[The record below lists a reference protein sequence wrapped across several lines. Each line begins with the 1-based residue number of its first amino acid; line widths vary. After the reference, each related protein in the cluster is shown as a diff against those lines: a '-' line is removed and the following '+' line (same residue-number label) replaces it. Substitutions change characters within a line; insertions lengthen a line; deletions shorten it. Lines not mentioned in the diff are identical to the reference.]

1 MTLFW
6 QVTHSITIE
15 STYTILARYAL
26 TLERM
31 LLKVKIKNENGRVSK
46 TSWINDNVIF
56 KWVTSKKT
64 ATLCHCLKLPIRR
77 GGGSVTYLSPPYLFL
92 YLYDRPLPPTHSH
105 LISSQFCLFPLY
117 ALLVT
122 IDPPPSPH
130 RYPVIPRKKHLFL
143 PPSNRWWLTLKCTF
157 QYFINRH
164 HVREV
169 CSRSL

>member
-46 TSWINDNVIF
+46 TSWINENVIF

-77 GGGSVTYLSPPYLFL
+77 GGGGISYIPEPPISLPVSLWSPPPPYSFAFNKQSILSIPAL
-92 YLYDRPLPPTHSH
+92 CSIGDNWSPTLPPQIPCNPQKETS
-105 LISSQFCLFPLY
+105 
-117 ALLVT
+117 T
-122 IDPPPSPH
+122 PPP
-130 RYPVIPRKKHLFL
+130 K
-143 PPSNRWWLTLKCTF
+143 
-157 QYFINRH
+157 
-164 HVREV
+164 
-169 CSRSL
+169 

>member
-56 KWVTSKKT
+56 KWVTSIKT
-64 ATLCHCLKLPIRR
+64 ATLCHCLKLQIRR
-77 GGGSVTYLSPPYLFL
+77 GGSVTYLSPPYLFL
-92 YLYDRPLPPTHSH
+92 YPYDCPPPTQSH
-105 LISSQFCLFPLY
+105 LISSQFCISPFY

-122 IDPPPSPH
+122 IDPPPSSH
-130 RYPVIPRKKHLFL
+130 RYPVIPKKNHPLL
-143 PPSNRWWLTLKCTF
+143 PPGNSWWLTLKCTF

>member
-46 TSWINDNVIF
+46 TSWINDNVIL

-77 GGGSVTYLSPPYLFL
+77 GGISYIPEPPISLPVSLWSSPPPYSFAFNKQSILSIPAL
-92 YLYDRPLPPTHSH
+92 CSIGDNWSPTLPPQIPCNPQKETS
-105 LISSQFCLFPLY
+105 
-117 ALLVT
+117 T
-122 IDPPPSPH
+122 PPP
-130 RYPVIPRKKHLFL
+130 K
-143 PPSNRWWLTLKCTF
+143 
-157 QYFINRH
+157 
-164 HVREV
+164 
-169 CSRSL
+169 

>member
-56 KWVTSKKT
+56 KWVTSIKT
-64 ATLCHCLKLPIRR
+64 ATLCHCLKLQIRR
-77 GGGSVTYLSPPYLFL
+77 GGISYIPEPPISLPVSLWLPPPPYSVAFNKQSIL
-92 YLYDRPLPPTHSH
+92 YIPPLCSIGDNWSPTLPPQIPCNPQKETS
-105 LISSQFCLFPLY
+105 
-117 ALLVT
+117 T
-122 IDPPPSPH
+122 PPP
-130 RYPVIPRKKHLFL
+130 K
-143 PPSNRWWLTLKCTF
+143 
-157 QYFINRH
+157 
-164 HVREV
+164 
-169 CSRSL
+169 

>member
-31 LLKVKIKNENGRVSK
+31 LLKVKIKNENGRVRK

-64 ATLCHCLKLPIRR
+64 ATLCLCLKFPIRR
-77 GGGSVTYLSPPYLFL
+77 GGGSVTYLSPPISLPVSLWSPPPPYSFAFNKQSIL
-92 YLYDRPLPPTHSH
+92 YIPLLCSIGDNWSPS
-105 LISSQFCLFPLY
+105 
-117 ALLVT
+117 LLPQ
-122 IDPPPSPH
+122 IPCDPPKKSSTPP
-130 RYPVIPRKKHLFL
+130 PR
-143 PPSNRWWLTLKCTF
+143 
-157 QYFINRH
+157 
-164 HVREV
+164 
-169 CSRSL
+169 

>member
-56 KWVTSKKT
+56 KWVTLKKT
-64 ATLCHCLKLPIRR
+64 ATLAIVLSFRY
-77 GGGSVTYLSPPYLFL
+77 GGGGISYIPEPPISLPVSLCSPPPPYSFAFNKQSILSIPAL
-92 YLYDRPLPPTHSH
+92 CSIGDNWSPTLPPQIPCNPQKETS
-105 LISSQFCLFPLY
+105 
-117 ALLVT
+117 T
-122 IDPPPSPH
+122 PPP
-130 RYPVIPRKKHLFL
+130 K
-143 PPSNRWWLTLKCTF
+143 
-157 QYFINRH
+157 
-164 HVREV
+164 
-169 CSRSL
+169 

>member
-77 GGGSVTYLSPPYLFL
+77 GGDQLHTWAPHISSCIFMIAPSPYSFAFNKQSILSIPPLCSIG
-92 YLYDRPLPPTHSH
+92 DNWSPTLPPQIPCNPQKETS
-105 LISSQFCLFPLY
+105 
-117 ALLVT
+117 T
-122 IDPPPSPH
+122 PPP
-130 RYPVIPRKKHLFL
+130 K
-143 PPSNRWWLTLKCTF
+143 
-157 QYFINRH
+157 
-164 HVREV
+164 
-169 CSRSL
+169 

>member
-15 STYTILARYAL
+15 STFTILARYAL

-31 LLKVKIKNENGRVSK
+31 LLKVKIKNENGRVRK

-56 KWVTSKKT
+56 KWVTSIKT
-64 ATLCHCLKLPIRR
+64 ATLCHCLKLQIRR
-77 GGGSVTYLSPPYLFL
+77 GGSVTYLSPPYLFL
-92 YLYDRPLPPTHSH
+92 YPYDYPPPPTQSH
-105 LISSQFCLFPLY
+105 LISSQFCISPFY

-122 IDPPPSPH
+122 IDPPPSSH
-130 RYPVIPRKKHLFL
+130 RYPVIPKKNHPLL
-143 PPSNRWWLTLKCTF
+143 PPGNSWWLTLKCTF

>member
-46 TSWINDNVIF
+46 TSWINDNVIL

-77 GGGSVTYLSPPYLFL
+77 GGGISYIPEPPISLPVSLWSPPPPYSFAFNKQSILSIPAL
-92 YLYDRPLPPTHSH
+92 CSIGDNWSPTLPPQIPCNPQKETS
-105 LISSQFCLFPLY
+105 
-117 ALLVT
+117 T
-122 IDPPPSPH
+122 PPP
-130 RYPVIPRKKHLFL
+130 K
-143 PPSNRWWLTLKCTF
+143 
-157 QYFINRH
+157 
-164 HVREV
+164 
-169 CSRSL
+169 

>member
-46 TSWINDNVIF
+46 TSWINDNVIL

-77 GGGSVTYLSPPYLFL
+77 GGGISYIPEPPISLPVSLWPSPPPYSFPFNKQSILSIPAL
-92 YLYDRPLPPTHSH
+92 CSIGDNWSPTLPPQIPCNPQKETS
-105 LISSQFCLFPLY
+105 
-117 ALLVT
+117 T
-122 IDPPPSPH
+122 PPP
-130 RYPVIPRKKHLFL
+130 K
-143 PPSNRWWLTLKCTF
+143 
-157 QYFINRH
+157 
-164 HVREV
+164 
-169 CSRSL
+169 

>member
-56 KWVTSKKT
+56 KWVTLKKT
-64 ATLCHCLKLPIRR
+64 ATLGHCLKLPRRR
-77 GGGSVTYLSPPYLFL
+77 GGGISYIPEPPIYLPVSLWSPPPPYSFAFNKQSILSIPAL
-92 YLYDRPLPPTHSH
+92 CSIGDNWSPTLPPQIPCNPQKETS
-105 LISSQFCLFPLY
+105 
-117 ALLVT
+117 T
-122 IDPPPSPH
+122 PPP
-130 RYPVIPRKKHLFL
+130 K
-143 PPSNRWWLTLKCTF
+143 
-157 QYFINRH
+157 
-164 HVREV
+164 
-169 CSRSL
+169 

>member
-46 TSWINDNVIF
+46 TSWINENVIF

-77 GGGSVTYLSPPYLFL
+77 GGGISYIPEPPISLPVSLWSPP
-92 YLYDRPLPPTHSH
+92 PPTHSH

-130 RYPVIPRKKHLFL
+130 RYPVIPRKKHLLL

>member
-56 KWVTSKKT
+56 KWVTSIKT
-64 ATLCHCLKLPIRR
+64 ATLCHCLKLQIRR
-77 GGGSVTYLSPPYLFL
+77 GGSVTYLSPPYLFL
-92 YLYDRPLPPTHSH
+92 YPYDRPLPPYSFAFNKQSI
-105 LISSQFCLFPLY
+105 LSIPPLCS
-117 ALLVT
+117 
-122 IDPPPSPH
+122 IGDNWSPT
-130 RYPVIPRKKHLFL
+130 L
-143 PPSNRWWLTLKCTF
+143 PPQIPCNPQKETSTPPLK
-157 QYFINRH
+157 
-164 HVREV
+164 
-169 CSRSL
+169 